1 MIGDLEKATFSNI
14 EQQSLEFV
22 IHTLRP
28 WLVRWEEAIRYH
40 FLAEDDGLN
49 VEFPVTALLR
59 GDAQARAMY
68 YHNGI
73 LDGWLT
79 RNEARR
85 MESLN
90 PIDGLDEPLRPLNM
104 VEESDA
110 TDLEIGRSKLGTP
123 SQGTP

>member
-1 MIGDLEKATFSNI
+1 
-14 EQQSLEFV
+14 
-22 IHTLRP
+22 
-28 WLVRWEEAIRYH
+28 
-40 FLAEDDGLN
+40 
-49 VEFPVTALLR
+49 
-59 GDAQARAMY
+59 
-68 YHNGI
+68 
-73 LDGWLT
+73 
-79 RNEARR
+79 